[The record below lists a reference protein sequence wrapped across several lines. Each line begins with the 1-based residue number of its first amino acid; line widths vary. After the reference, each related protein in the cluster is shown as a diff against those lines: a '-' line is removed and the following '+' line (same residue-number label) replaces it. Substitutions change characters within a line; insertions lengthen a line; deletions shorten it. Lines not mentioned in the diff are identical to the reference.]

1 MRILIIQPWIRGGG
15 AELLSIELAAAL
27 DAVGDE
33 VTIAALFVAPDGLPP
48 AVASR
53 RYRLPPRWLARRFAL
68 SRVLTLTLGPLVLL
82 ALVVRAARRA
92 DVLNPHNLPA
102 PLVAAIAGP
111 LTGRPVVWTC
121 NEVPAALP
129 ADEAR
134 SVGRIEALAWRAGA
148 IGGRVA
154 ARVPR
159 DILVLSEKTRAAVRQ
174 AYGRDAVVVRPG
186 IDLVGFAAE
195 HLGGQ
200 GRLALLYVA
209 KLHPQKDPLLAVRIL
224 ATIRARGLDASLRVV
239 GDGPLAAETTAL
251 AASLGVADHVVIEH
265 GLDRATLV
273 DRYRRADVLLVT
285 AGGHQSWGLT
295 PFEALAAGT
304 PAVLSAE
311 AGAAEVLGP
320 ADAALVVPRTA
331 DAFAAAAVRLGADRG
346 LAARLV
352 TNGAQLAASLTW
364 PRYAATCREAY
375 ARAAAAPIMA
385 RPVAAWLLLVVALA
399 LFAMQVAAQFG
410 RVPVVWPDETL
421 FAQPALL
428 LLREGR
434 LGTPLLAGAAAG
446 VADRSYWFPEGY
458 SLLLAGAFAL
468 AGGTVEVMRALSVAS
483 AAGLLAATYA
493 LARRFGGG
501 PGVAAGA
508 VALLAVDPVFVRAAL
523 IGRPDG
529 IALAFIVL
537 SLVLG
542 LAGPRRAFAAG
553 LCAAIATFL
562 HPYGAIAVLVLLAR
576 MAADRRRPALF
587 AFGGLVLPVLPWIAY
602 VLQDPAAFVDQLAL
616 TFARHDRPWSLVKVL
631 GGIVEQYGGGWSWFV
646 PLAWTL
652 GAIGLAA
659 GTRHDRRVLPL
670 LGAFVL
676 LSLTTWSIQL
686 WHPLYAL
693 PVMYV
698 GIARLVALLA
708 RLHLRQT
715 FPVVATTVIIA
726 GLLLADATA
735 LSYRTQVAVGARP
748 AAYGEWA
755 AAIARDLP
763 ARSRVLLGGVPDPSF
778 GLFGR
783 DLVLVAL
790 QDEPRSYAY
799 FRTHLADEIDYVVF
813 SGSPPTGMEALIRGR
828 VTLERVV
835 QVSTGQDLRPCA
847 DWLPCAPFEATIWR
861 VIR

>member
-1 MRILIIQPWIRGGG
+1 M
-15 AELLSIELAAAL
+15 
-27 DAVGDE
+27 
-33 VTIAALFVAPDGLPP
+33 
-48 AVASR
+48 
-53 RYRLPPRWLARRFAL
+53 
-68 SRVLTLTLGPLVLL
+68 
-82 ALVVRAARRA
+82 
-92 DVLNPHNLPA
+92 
-102 PLVAAIAGP
+102 
-111 LTGRPVVWTC
+111 
-121 NEVPAALP
+121 
-129 ADEAR
+129 
-134 SVGRIEALAWRAGA
+134 
-148 IGGRVA
+148 
-154 ARVPR
+154 
-159 DILVLSEKTRAAVRQ
+159 
-174 AYGRDAVVVRPG
+174 
-186 IDLVGFAAE
+186 
-195 HLGGQ
+195 
-200 GRLALLYVA
+200 
-209 KLHPQKDPLLAVRIL
+209 
-224 ATIRARGLDASLRVV
+224 
-239 GDGPLAAETTAL
+239 
-251 AASLGVADHVVIEH
+251 IEH
-265 GLDRATLV
+265 GLDHATLV
-273 DRYRRADVLLVT
+273 DRYRHADVLIVT

-331 DAFAAAAVRLGADRG
+331 DAFAAAAIRLGADRG

-352 TNGAQLAASLTW
+352 TNGVPLAASLTW
-364 PRYAATCREAY
+364 PRYAATCRDAY
-375 ARAAAAPIMA
+375 ARAAAAPIIA
-385 RPVAAWLLLVVALA
+385 RPVAVWLLLVVIVALA
-399 LFAMQVAAQFG
+399 LFAIQVAAQFG

-458 SLLLAGAFAL
+458 SLLLASAFAL
-468 AGGTVEVMRALSVAS
+468 AGGTVEVMRALAVAS

-501 PGVAAGA
+501 PGVAGAA

-529 IALAFIVL
+529 IARAFIVL

-562 HPYGAIAVLVLLAR
+562 HPYGAIAVLILLAR

-587 AFGGLVLPVLPWIAY
+587 ALGGLGLPVLPWIAY

-616 TFARHDRPWSLVKVL
+616 TFARHDRPWSLIKVL

-646 PLAWTL
+646 PLAWTV

-659 GTRHDRRVLPL
+659 GVRHDRRMLVL

-686 WHPLYAL
+686 WHPVYAL

-715 FPVVATTVIIA
+715 FPAVATTVIIA
-726 GLLLADATA
+726 GLLLADASA
-735 LSYRTQVAVGARP
+735 LSYRTQVAVNAPP

-755 AAIARDLP
+755 ATIARALP

-799 FRTHLADEIDYVVF
+799 YRTHLADEIDYVVF
-813 SGSPPTGMEALIRGR
+813 SGSVPAGMEALISGG

-835 QVSTGQDLRPCA
+835 EVSTGQDLRPCV